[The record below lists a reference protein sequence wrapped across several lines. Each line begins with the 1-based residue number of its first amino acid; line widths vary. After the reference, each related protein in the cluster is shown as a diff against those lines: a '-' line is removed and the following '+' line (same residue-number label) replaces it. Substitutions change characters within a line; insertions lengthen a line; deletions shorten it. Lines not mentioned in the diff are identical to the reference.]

1 MRLPTFGIVSLRS
14 TRLWKWMP
22 DVRSGMTNGSRNRRP
37 HPDSG
42 FLRLNGR
49 LQNDKTRYSK
59 FVSIKARLVIEW
71 FDYPAKVAL
80 KLPEVKK

>member
-22 DVRSGMTNGSRNRRP
+22 DVRSGMTNVSVNRRP
-37 HPDSG
+37 SSDSG
-42 FLRLNGR
+42 FLRLGGR
-49 LQNDKTRYSK
+49 IENDKTRYSK

-71 FDYPAKVAL
+71 FDYPL
-80 KLPEVKK
+80 KLSI